1 MSTPFETSDGQSLD
15 EAVKTR
21 LLNNADTNVL
31 SDAEKSKLAGIES
44 GATADQT
51 GAEIKGLY
59 EAETNTNAFTDAEKS
74 KLASLNDSHYLGLYT
89 NETALTTAHPTA
101 NPGDYAYVDSGA
113 ASDVQIYAWD
123 NDDTQWVVVGSGG
136 SETAASVKSKYESN
150 ADTNAFTDTEKAK
163 LGVPALL
170 IFDAGGSHTTARPT
184 SINGYNLTA
193 ADRLYWHDHGD
204 LPPENMIA
212 GDAAEGVPGT
222 MKASDPSGSFTATR
236 AQAGETFYWDDAG
249 TLVVT
254 IPLHATEA
262 MPSNAFFNVVQL
274 AAGVAQ
280 FTVPA
285 GATINGVDGGT
296 VATAGPGESLSIR
309 NKSANT
315 WTATRVPT

>member
-150 ADTNAFTDTEKAK
+150 ADTNAFTNTEKAK
-163 LGVPALL
+163 LGVSALL
-170 IFDAGGSHTTARPT
+170 IFDAGGTHTTARPT
-184 SINGYNLTA
+184 SINGYILTA
-193 ADRLYWHDHGD
+193 ADRLFWHNHGD

-212 GDAAEGVPGT
+212 GDAAEGVSGT
-222 MKASDPSGSFTATR
+222 MKAVGVSADFTLTA
-236 AQAGETFYWDDAG
+236 AQLGTTFVNTET
-249 TLVVT
+249 TKVTIT
-254 IPLHATEA
+254 IPLA
-262 MPSNAFFNVVQL
+262 V
-274 AAGVAQ
+274 AALGGFVNFMQGNTGVAEIA
-280 FTVPA
+280 VVA
-285 GATINGVDGGT
+285 GATINGRDGST
-296 VATAGPGESLSIR
+296 IVTAGEGETLFLFQPDVV
-309 NKSANT
+309 NT
-315 WTATRVPT
+315 WFGNRQSA